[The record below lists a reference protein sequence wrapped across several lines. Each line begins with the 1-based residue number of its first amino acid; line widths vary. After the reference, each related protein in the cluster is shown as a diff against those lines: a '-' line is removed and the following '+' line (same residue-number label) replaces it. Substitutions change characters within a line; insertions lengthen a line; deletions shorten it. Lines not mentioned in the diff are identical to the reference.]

1 MVGEE
6 RLYAFS
12 LKGAGMNFAR
22 EVDEPTARALLHIAL
37 GGPAAVQDEQTK
49 PASNR
54 REQKSG
60 SQSVREFLNEHQAK
74 RNPEKIAAV
83 GEYLASTGV
92 SSFSK
97 DDLLS
102 QFRIARESMPRNFRR
117 DLTWTVATGWI
128 AEDPQNPGNFYVTQ
142 TGKNAVEGNFSA
154 EIKKKS
160 GFRSV
165 RRRRRSK

>member
-1 MVGEE
+1 MVSEE

-22 EVDEPTARALLHIAL
+22 EVDESTARALMQIAL
-37 GGPAAVQDEQTK
+37 GGPAVGEDEQTR
-49 PASNR
+49 PQSNGR
-54 REQKSG
+54 KQGVS
-60 SQSVREFLNEHQAK
+60 SQSVREFLNGHQAK
-74 RNPEKIAAV
+74 RNPEKIATI
-83 GEYLASTGV
+83 GEYLASIGV
-92 SSFSK
+92 SNFSK

-102 QFRIARESMPRNFRR
+102 QFRTARESMPRNFSR
-117 DLTWTVATGWI
+117 DLAWAVATGWI
-128 AEDPQNPGNFYVTQ
+128 AEDPQSPGSFYVTQ
-142 TGKNAVEGNFSA
+142 TGKIAVEANFSA